1 MKRFFSS
8 LFILSFFLFSAAL
21 SSCSRKTAEPAPKSA
36 SETAKGA
43 PVIGFSIDTLAI
55 ERWQRD
61 LDLFMNE
68 ARRLGAEVIVQ
79 NSGNSIDE
87 QNRQI
92 LYLAS
97 RNVDVIVIVAKDAH
111 SLTETIDK
119 VHSKNIPVIS
129 YDRLILDADIDLYMT
144 VDSEKVG
151 KIMGRTMLSIADSKN
166 WALILGPKEDNNMG
180 MIRSGILSAIKNTGV
195 VISNEYYTSGWN
207 YDLSRQY
214 AIDMIT
220 SGKIPDVILCGND
233 AVADSVIGV
242 INQYYTGDHIFI
254 CGQDADIAACQNI
267 IKGYQDFTV
276 YKPIGELAKQAAGC
290 AVRLAKGKTVEE
302 IAKDGSF
309 IHNGYKNVPSILLE
323 PQKVDRDNLREIII
337 DSGFHTEGEIYR

>member
-1 MKRFFSS
+1 MKRF
-8 LFILSFFLFSAAL
+8 LSFFLALVLFSAIL
-21 SSCSRKTAEPAPKSA
+21 VSCSRKDAEPAQKSS
-36 SETAKGA
+36 SETDSGST
-43 PVIGFSIDTLAI
+43 VIGFSIDTLAI

-79 NSGNSIDE
+79 NAGNSIEE

-97 RNVDVIVIVAKDAH
+97 RNVDVIVIVAKEAR
-111 SLTETIDK
+111 SLSDTIDK

-151 KIMGRTMLSIADSKN
+151 KIMGKSMMALTGKKN
-166 WALILGPKEDNNMG
+166 WALVLGPKEDNNMG
-180 MIRSGILSAIKNTGV
+180 MIRSGILSAIKNSGIT
-195 VISNEYYTSGWN
+195 ITNEFYTSGWN

-220 SGKIPDVILCGND
+220 SGKIPEVIICGND

-242 INQYYTGDHIFI
+242 VNQYYTGDHIFI

-267 IKGYQDFTV
+267 VKGYQDFTV

-290 AVRLAKGKTVEE
+290 AVRLAKGETAEV
-302 IAKDGSF
+302 IAKEGSV
-309 IHNGYKNVPSILLE
+309 IYNGFGNIPSILLE
-323 PQKVDRDNLREIII
+323 PQHVDQNNLREMII
-337 DSGFHTEGEIYR
+337 DSGFHTEGEIFR

>member
-1 MKRFFSS
+1 MKRF
-8 LFILSFFLFSAAL
+8 L
-21 SSCSRKTAEPAPKSA
+21 SSILFTVLLCPVLFLSCVRKAADPAQKLS
-36 SETAKGA
+36 SEISNGA

-79 NSGNSIDE
+79 NAGNSIEE

-97 RNVDVIVIVAKDAH
+97 RNVDVIVIIAKEAR
-111 SLTETIDK
+111 SFSETIDK
-119 VHSKNIPVIS
+119 VHSKNIPVLS

-151 KIMGRTMLSIADSKN
+151 KIMGKTMMARTSQKN
-166 WALILGPKEDNNMG
+166 WALVLGPKEDNNMD
-180 MIRSGILSAIKNTGV
+180 MIRSGILSSIKNSGV
-195 VISNEYYTSGWN
+195 VITNEFYTSGWN

-214 AIDMIT
+214 AIDMVT
-220 SGKIPDVILCGND
+220 SGKIPDVIICGND

-242 INQYYTGDHIFI
+242 INQYYTGDHVFI

-267 IKGYQDFTV
+267 VKGYQDFTV

-290 AVRLAKGKTVEE
+290 AVRLAKGESPEE
-302 IAKDGSF
+302 IAKDGTF
-309 IHNGYKNVPSILLE
+309 IHNGFGSIPSILLE
-323 PQKVDRDNLREIII
+323 PQCVDQTNLREVIV
-337 DSGFHTEGEIYR
+337 DSGFHTEGEIFR